1 LNSKKRPDVESDR
14 RFFWRAFSGAVVSYR
29 RSAAAERSVHLIF
42 LFPRL
47 RQHVAAVFALSKV
60 LRAPIREKPRKVSM
74 AIFWRQ
80 DAEQAACAY
89 SRGNFLD
96 RASAAFKSRNERGVR
111 AGVCSRIAV
120 AWLSF
125 TDGNGVCEFRARDCG
140 IKDRIHSL
148 IHSHRFLLLHGT
160 SLQTTEPSRASHPYL
175 RFLGK
180 ITLFPF
186 LVNPPGTISNSV
198 RDNSIST
205 KIHWNFIHYV
215 INAIKYRH
223 RERLSPL
230 SVWA

>member
-1 LNSKKRPDVESDR
+1 MSNQTADFLAGIFWCRRELQTLSRRRKKRAS
-14 RFFWRAFSGAVVSYR
+14 
-29 RSAAAERSVHLIF
+29 HLPV
-42 LFPRL
+42 PRL

-125 TDGNGVCEFRARDCG
+125 TDGNGVCEFGLVIAAS
-140 IKDRIHSL
+140 RI
-148 IHSHRFLLLHGT
+148 
-160 SLQTTEPSRASHPYL
+160 AS
-175 RFLGK
+175 
-180 ITLFPF
+180 
-186 LVNPPGTISNSV
+186 
-198 RDNSIST
+198 
-205 KIHWNFIHYV
+205 
-215 INAIKYRH
+215 
-223 RERLSPL
+223 
-230 SVWA
+230 